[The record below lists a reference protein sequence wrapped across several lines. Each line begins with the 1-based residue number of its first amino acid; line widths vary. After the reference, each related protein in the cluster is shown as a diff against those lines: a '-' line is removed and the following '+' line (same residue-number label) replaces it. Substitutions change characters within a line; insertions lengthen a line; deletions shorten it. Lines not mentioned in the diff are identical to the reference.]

1 MQGVGVRLA
10 HASPGRIRLK
20 VDDVKN
26 DPEKAR
32 DIEAMLR
39 TVPSIRSA
47 DANPVTGSLLLTYDE
62 PVLESMELPFAVAQV
77 LGISLN
83 DLDPEDLR
91 LLMSHQGNGNKFS
104 APSISE
110 GVETTFRD
118 MNAAVRR
125 TVGADL
131 GILLPLALAV
141 LGVRSLLASEKTMLP
156 SWHEYLWF
164 SFSTYF
170 ILNRTNPPQ

>member
-1 MQGVGVRLA
+1 
-10 HASPGRIRLK
+10 
-20 VDDVKN
+20 
-26 DPEKAR
+26 
-32 DIEAMLR
+32 
-39 TVPSIRSA
+39 
-47 DANPVTGSLLLTYDE
+47 
-62 PVLESMELPFAVAQV
+62 
-77 LGISLN
+77 
-83 DLDPEDLR
+83 LR